1 MTVLE
6 EGSVA
11 EVSTQQ
17 GDAMGEQEG
26 MHAGEF
32 SRPGSH
38 KEQDDVVASNVDDFV
53 NQTDPEEFSQA
64 TDPVYPSP
72 LENPRGNGQG
82 DEAINEQSMR
92 QGVETSASRE
102 LLAPKLPRVSLEI
115 EILGEGFGEGKI
127 ARKRQTQQGIPTGKR
142 PRTRPVSPK
151 EQESLKS
158 EQSLGQFST
167 IPTQQQAATTSH
179 QKTPLPHTEKGIS
192 EQSQVPN
199 FEVSTS

>member
-1 MTVLE
+1 MNIPYFLYGMLQEMAAHVQKSKRHAASVSHNGLIKLLVLRSLARQGRRWDDIVTVLE
-6 EGSVA
+6 EGSAA
-11 EVSTQQ
+11 EVSAQQ

-64 TDPVYPSP
+64 AEPVYHSP

-92 QGVETSASRE
+92 QGAETSASRE
-102 LLAPKLPRVSLEI
+102 VSTPKLPWVSPEV
-115 EILGEGFGEGKI
+115 EILGEGFAECRI
-127 ARKRQTQQGIPTGKR
+127 A
-142 PRTRPVSPK
+142 
-151 EQESLKS
+151 
-158 EQSLGQFST
+158 
-167 IPTQQQAATTSH
+167 
-179 QKTPLPHTEKGIS
+179 
-192 EQSQVPN
+192 
-199 FEVSTS
+199 